1 MPPDKTPRSSDREL
15 AELEPIDRLETGV
28 RALKTLL
35 FYVVTQ
41 VIQFV
46 LVVVVLFDLLY
57 ALVAGQDPSRGLRSF
72 SQRVIDYWVEI
83 ARYLTYLDDDAPFPF
98 RDFPPERALWA
109 ADWEPAPDK
118 DEESEESSQ
127 EQP

>member
-1 MPPDKTPRSSDREL
+1 MPPDKTPRSSDHEL
-15 AELEPIDRLETGV
+15 AELEPIDRVETGV
-28 RALKTLL
+28 RALKTVL

-57 ALVAGQDPSRGLRSF
+57 ALITGQDPSQGLRSF

-83 ARYLTYLDDDAPFPF
+83 ARYLTYLNDEAPFPF
-98 RDFPPERALWA
+98 RDFPPERPLWA
-109 ADWEPAPDK
+109 GDWEAAPNEE
-118 DEESEESSQ
+118 EESEESSQ
-127 EQP
+127 GQR